1 MSQMD
6 HIFEALA
13 HPIRRDI
20 LNILKKEGE
29 LSSGD
34 LSARF
39 DLAKPSLSHHFKT
52 LLYAGLIDRERRGR
66 QIFYRIQMSVLEEA
80 AQLAFQLFGSDGG
93 DMTDEAKTA
102 ERRAQKTGAS
112 KNTLMKSE

>member
-6 HIFEALA
+6 QIFEALA
-13 HPIRRDI
+13 HPIRRELLD
-20 LNILKKEGE
+20 ILKKEGE
-29 LSSGD
+29 LAAGD

-52 LLYAGLIDRERRGR
+52 LLHAGLIDRERRGR

-80 AQLAFQLFGSDGG
+80 AQLAFRLFDVQVKNAKPGSEG
-93 DMTDEAKTA
+93 EL
-102 ERRAQKTGAS
+102 S
-112 KNTLMKSE
+112 